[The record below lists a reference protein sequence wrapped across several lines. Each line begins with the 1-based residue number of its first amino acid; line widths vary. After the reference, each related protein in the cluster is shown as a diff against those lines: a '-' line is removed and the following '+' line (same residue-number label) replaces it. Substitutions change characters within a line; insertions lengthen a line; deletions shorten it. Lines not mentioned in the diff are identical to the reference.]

1 MAKCYIP
8 VKKYAEAL
16 VLSQKANIHLREA
29 RSTLSIIG
37 TDPINTGSPPF
48 YPLTNDESSKLEA
61 DLAADALRFKKEWF
75 AYNGGSAKASNT
87 GFKKPLFFD
96 IALNYVELDMDRLQ
110 ERAGKAPRPAVP
122 VAAPV
127 PVSAKAA
134 ELGKKSQVA
143 KVVEEARPAT
153 PEPTQQSARGGL
165 SNLLGGWWGRS

>member
-1 MAKCYIP
+1 M
-8 VKKYAEAL
+8 
-16 VLSQKANIHLREA
+16 LSQKANIHLREA

-37 TDPINTGSPPF
+37 ADPITTGSPAF

-75 AYNGGSAKASNT
+75 AYNGGSAKASNA

-96 IALNYVELDMDRLQ
+96 IALNYVELDMDKLQ

-122 VAAPV
+122 IAAPV
-127 PVSAKAA
+127 PVSAKAS
-134 ELGKKSQVA
+134 EPVGKKSQAA
-143 KVVEEARPAT
+143 KVVEETRPAT
-153 PEPTQQSARGGL
+153 PEPTQQPARGGL